1 MNEGTRQ
8 RWLPVATV
16 VGLIYLIVSFGT
28 ATLAGAANS
37 NRIQFAWRLSAFIIS
52 GFVLVAH
59 ILYERVRLRNSPSR
73 TAWHTSAAA
82 AIGGLGLAV
91 AANIHDLLST
101 AGYRPRML
109 VALIAWPFL
118 TAAPAFVVGL
128 LMSVVLS
135 LKWRT
140 S

>member
-1 MNEGTRQ
+1 MAF
-8 RWLPVATV
+8 AT
-16 VGLIYLIVSFGT
+16 
-28 ATLAGAANS
+28 AALAGAANS
-37 NRIQFAWRLSAFIIS
+37 NRIQFAWRLSAFIMS

-59 ILYERVRLRNSPSR
+59 ILYERVRLRNSLLR

-82 AIGGLGLAV
+82 AIGGVGV
-91 AANIHDLLST
+91 A
-101 AGYRPRML
+101 